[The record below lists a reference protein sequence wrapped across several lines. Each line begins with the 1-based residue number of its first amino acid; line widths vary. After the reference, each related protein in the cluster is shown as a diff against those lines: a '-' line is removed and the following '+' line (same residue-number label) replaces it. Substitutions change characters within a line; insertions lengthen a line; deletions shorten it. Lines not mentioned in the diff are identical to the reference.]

1 MPVRVVAADGRGRA
15 DGTGRRQNQKAPL
28 HDILLSRPKH
38 AKAAPVPRLGGAH
51 RGATR
56 SRHREANVGAC
67 RMMEMWGPRRG
78 TAVPTTVPRG
88 G

>member
-1 MPVRVVAADGRGRA
+1 MVVGEPTAPAEGR
-15 DGTGRRQNQKAPL
+15 TRRKAPL

-78 TAVPTTVPRG
+78 AAVPTTVPRG